1 MRNDLL
7 EISGSKNFKG
17 GGFYKDMLS
26 DGIQENSID
35 EEERDEMIKNY
46 ISLVWE
52 KMLPKVTLN
61 TLRREVISYR

>member
-1 MRNDLL
+1 MH
-7 EISGSKNFKG
+7 
-17 GGFYKDMLS
+17 S

-46 ISLVWE
+46 IGLVWE

-61 TLRREVISYR
+61 TLRIEVISYR